1 MMRTSRFSFMGIWM
15 KATKIPGMMTSSF
28 PQKKIPRTLQ
38 PMMTRQQGGSCA
50 ADRRLQKTTG
60 MPATTPVIAAK
71 MVATTAA
78 TAAAAMAAAM
88 MTPARLPHTS
98 AANP

>member
-1 MMRTSRFSFMGIWM
+1 M

-28 PQKKIPRTLQ
+28 PYKKIPRTLQ
-38 PMMTRQQGGSCA
+38 PTTTRQQEGSCA

-60 MPATTPVIAAK
+60 TPATMPVIAA
-71 MVATTAA
+71 MTAATAAA

-88 MTPARLPHTS
+88 MTPTCLPPTS
-98 AANP
+98 AASP